1 MPDHGALGCRSC
13 PCCISERR
21 LNMGL
26 IVGKTVISTIDV
38 VLNLI
43 LLVYM
48 YQNRNAVEDSGFKF
62 SGVIIMLLTMNICA
76 IWV

>member
-1 MPDHGALGCRSC
+1 
-13 PCCISERR
+13 
-21 LNMGL
+21 MGL